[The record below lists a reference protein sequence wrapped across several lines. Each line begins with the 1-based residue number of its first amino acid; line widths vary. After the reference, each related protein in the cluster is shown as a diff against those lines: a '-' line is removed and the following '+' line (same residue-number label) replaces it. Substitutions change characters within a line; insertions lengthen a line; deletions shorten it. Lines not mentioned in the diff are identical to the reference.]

1 MTKTLLEIALILTD
15 KDLVRINPTKTD
27 IVPLIRKATNFELNM
42 GDSSIEQTNETKHL
56 GPILYSVIVIL
67 PIKAHLLLAG
77 KILSTI
83 LHHVISIQS
92 TST

>member
-56 GPILYSVIVIL
+56 E
-67 PIKAHLLLAG
+67 K
-77 KILSTI
+77 
-83 LHHVISIQS
+83 
-92 TST
+92 